1 MFFIYDLLNGII
13 LIRKIITGIQTT
25 CFCVDLSGGNLTGE
39 DLLNNATISNQNI
52 QTDDQ
57 SANLDSN
64 LSQRLQ
70 VVTLPDVVRQELED
84 SITIEVIYI
93 SLICSDSFVVI

>member
-1 MFFIYDLLNGII
+1 M
-13 LIRKIITGIQTT
+13 LIHKIIARIQNT

-39 DLLNNATISNQNI
+39 DLLNNATIPNQNI
-52 QTDDQ
+52 QTDNQ

-64 LSQRLQ
+64 VSQRLQ

-84 SITIEVIYI
+84 SLTIEVIYI
-93 SLICSDSFVVI
+93 SPICSNSFVVYF